1 MTISRLLERAR
12 NDVLRTIVCGRH
24 HGMGE
29 DAAMVAG
36 LESWQSPY
44 AVGFERDDVETYI
57 SAFGSLMDL
66 HWDIRN
72 KISDIAKHSGPR
84 AYSSS
89 SVSLNRK
96 VVESLAATLEMT
108 VAVVDALGRTAVHW
122 SATVAA
128 IHHSRRTKDVKIG
141 LEFAEDL
148 ADIAGLSDTKDR
160 LAELMRFVEANGND
174 PDTILNHVM
183 QWEEKDAILKG
194 VKHAF
199 SIDINSENPLFDL
212 AGME

>member
-12 NDVLRTIVCGRH
+12 NDVLRAIVCGKH

-44 AVGFERDDVETYI
+44 AIGFERDDVETYI
-57 SAFGSLMDL
+57 SVFGSLMDL
-66 HWDIRN
+66 HWDIRD
-72 KISDIAKHSGPR
+72 KISDIARHSGPR
-84 AYSSS
+84 EYSSS

-108 VAVVDALGRTAVHW
+108 VAVVDALGRSAVHW
-122 SATVAA
+122 STTVAA
-128 IHHSRRTKDVKIG
+128 IHHARRTKNVKTG

-160 LAELMRFVEANGND
+160 LSDLMRFVEANGND

-199 SIDINSENPLFDL
+199 SIDISSENPLFDL